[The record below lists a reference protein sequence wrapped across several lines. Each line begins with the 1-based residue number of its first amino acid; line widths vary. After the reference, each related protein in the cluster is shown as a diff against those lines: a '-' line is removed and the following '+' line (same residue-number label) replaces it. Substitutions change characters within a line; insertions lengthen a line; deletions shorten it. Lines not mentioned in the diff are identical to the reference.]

1 MQDISELHPCQPKL
15 NESMCAT
22 GQQVM
27 TLAQV
32 SEMDREALRMQALR
46 DQIFLKGQIP
56 WWIAAVGYGIFSVLN
71 IVVIPIL
78 YPPAKW

>member
-1 MQDISELHPCQPKL
+1 
-15 NESMCAT
+15 
-22 GQQVM
+22 M

-32 SEMDREALRMQALR
+32 SELDREALRLEALR
-46 DQIFLKGQIP
+46 DEVFLKGCIP
-56 WWIAAVGYGIFSVLN
+56 WWIAAVGYGFFSILS